1 MRKSKRPS
9 RTSQRFWQRHKPALP
24 SQSIREHAFPKSVE
38 TVHFLYRTDR
48 ELKAHP
54 SYKAAKAGNGKAA
67 VRLVADLAPPLLA
80 ELRVRGFPCPRI
92 FVAPHAREATG
103 DNAIPHMLAVY
114 LHSELGG
121 MIDKSIVQV
130 TRVFHTGADPMERMN
145 SRAEFTGY
153 VEPGGNYVLVDDVT
167 TMGGTLAELANY
179 IQGRRAEVVGVVALV
194 NAGRSGRLVA
204 PSRTIRELER
214 RYGDEIR
221 KIFGI
226 ATHALTADEAGYL
239 IGFRSV
245 DEIRGRLAKAREETT
260 HRLGSKGI
268 FLVEPQEQVD
278 RHHDSRRQRHKVRK
292 WISRLKQKH
301 RLHK

>member
-1 MRKSKRPS
+1 MRKSKHPS
-9 RTSQRFWQRHKPALP
+9 RKSQRVWQRRETALP
-24 SQSIREHAFPKSVE
+24 SQSVRVHPFPKSVE
-38 TVHFLYRTDR
+38 SVHFLYRTDR
-48 ELKAHP
+48 ELKSHP
-54 SYKAAKAGNGKAA
+54 SYKAAKAGNGEAA
-67 VRLVADLAPPLLA
+67 VQLLTDLAPPLLA
-80 ELRVRGFPCPRI
+80 ELQVSGLPCPRI

-114 LHSELGG
+114 LQSKLGG

-153 VEPGGNYVLVDDVT
+153 VEPGGPYVLVDDVT

-179 IQGRRAEVVGVVALV
+179 IQGRRAEVVGVVVLV

-204 PSRTIRELER
+204 PSRTILELER

-226 ATHALTADEAGYL
+226 ATNALTADEAGYL

-268 FLVEPQEQVD
+268 FLVEPQEQVE
-278 RHHDSRRQRHKVRK
+278 RHRHGRRQRHKVRK
-292 WISRLKQKH
+292 WISRLKPKP
-301 RLHK
+301 RLPK

>member
-1 MRKSKRPS
+1 MRKPKHPS
-9 RTSQRFWQRHKPALP
+9 LNGQRLRRCGKSTPP
-24 SQSIREHAFPKSVE
+24 SQSVREHPFPKSVE
-38 TVHFLYRTDR
+38 SVHCLYRSDR

-54 SYKAAKAGNGKAA
+54 SYKAAKAGDGRAA
-67 VRLVADLAPPLLA
+67 VQLISDLAPPLIA
-80 ELRVRGFPCPRI
+80 EMRVRGFPRPPI

-114 LHSELGG
+114 LHSELDGF
-121 MIDKSIVQV
+121 IDKSIVQV

-153 VEPGGNYVLVDDVT
+153 VEPGGHYVLVDDVT

-179 IQGRRAEVVGVVALV
+179 IQARRAEVVGVVVLV
-194 NAGRSGRLVA
+194 NAGRSGRLAA
-204 PSRTIRELER
+204 PSKTILELER
-214 RYGDEIR
+214 RYGNEIR
-221 KIFGI
+221 QIFGI

-239 IGFRSV
+239 IGFRSA

-268 FLVEPQEQVD
+268 QLDEPQEQVG
-278 RHHDSRRQRHKVRK
+278 RHRGERRRRHKVRK
-292 WISRLKQKH
+292 WVSRFKH
-301 RLHK
+301 KPRK

>member
-1 MRKSKRPS
+1 MRKSKHPS
-9 RTSQRFWQRHKPALP
+9 RKSQRVWQRRETALP
-24 SQSIREHAFPKSVE
+24 SQSVRVHPFPKSVE
-38 TVHFLYRTDR
+38 SVHFLYRTDR
-48 ELKAHP
+48 ELKSHP
-54 SYKAAKAGNGKAA
+54 SYKAAKAGNGEAA
-67 VRLVADLAPPLLA
+67 VQLLADLAPPLLA
-80 ELRVRGFPCPRI
+80 ELQVSGLPCPRI

-114 LHSELGG
+114 LQSKLGG

-153 VEPGGNYVLVDDVT
+153 VEPGGPYVLVDDVT

-179 IQGRRAEVVGVVALV
+179 IQGRRAEVVGVVVLV

-204 PSRTIRELER
+204 PSRTILELER

-226 ATHALTADEAGYL
+226 ATNALTADEAGYL

-245 DEIRGRLAKAREETT
+245 DEIRGRLAKARKETT

-268 FLVEPQEQVD
+268 FLVEPQEQVE
-278 RHHDSRRQRHKVRK
+278 RHRHGRRQRHKVRK
-292 WISRLKQKH
+292 WISRLKPKP
-301 RLHK
+301 RLPK